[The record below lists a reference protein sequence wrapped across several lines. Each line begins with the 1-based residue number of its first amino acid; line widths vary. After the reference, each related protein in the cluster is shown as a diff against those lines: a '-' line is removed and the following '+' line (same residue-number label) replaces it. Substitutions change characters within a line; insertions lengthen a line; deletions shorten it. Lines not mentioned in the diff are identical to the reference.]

1 QRVGDPLDVV
11 RQRVR
16 HVVHRVDLP
25 PVARAVVR
33 RVHDPVEDRVAHLH
47 VRRGE
52 VDLRAQHVRA
62 LLELARLHALEQVEV
77 LLDAAVAVGARAARL
92 RDGAAQRPDLLL
104 GGGVDVGEALAD
116 QLERPAVELREV
128 VGGEAYLDGLEAEPR
143 DVADRRLDV
152 AHLLG
157 LGARV
162 VDAQVGHAAVCRG
175 DADAQAERLRVAGR
189 EGGAPSGAWGRC
201 PRGSWSLLY
210 LLAAARGA
218 PADRPA
224 CAALRPTIRRAAAG
238 RAAGLATGAP
248 RRRGATRP

>member
-1 QRVGDPLDVV
+1 
-11 RQRVR
+11 
-16 HVVHRVDLP
+16 
-25 PVARAVVR
+25 
-33 RVHDPVEDRVAHLH
+33 
-47 VRRGE
+47 
-52 VDLRAQHVRA
+52 RAQHVRA

-116 QLERPAVELREV
+116 QLARPAVELREA

-157 LGARV
+157 LGVRV
-162 VDAQVGHAAVCRG
+162 VEAQVGHAAVVLG
-175 DADAQAERLRVAGR
+175 DAEVQADRLRVADVQEAVRLGR
-189 EGGAPSGAWGRC
+189 EPRDDADDAAGGQVGVDDVGDEVRRHLPLPLARDPGGRVVR
-201 PRGSWSLLY
+201 PRG
-210 LLAAARGA
+210 RGDGVLGA
-218 PADRPA
+218 HGRSSTCSRPR
-224 CAALRPTIRRAAAG
+224 AALRPTIRRAAAG